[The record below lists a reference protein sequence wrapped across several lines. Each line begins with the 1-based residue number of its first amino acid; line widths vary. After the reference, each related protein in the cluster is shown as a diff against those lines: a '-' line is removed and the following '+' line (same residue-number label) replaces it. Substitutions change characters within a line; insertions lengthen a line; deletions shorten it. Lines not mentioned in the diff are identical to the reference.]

1 MQNISY
7 YAAAAAFIGAV
18 IVLVLYHAAVVRRAL
33 ASTRAALAVHDE
45 ILGGGAGAAS
55 GRLAELEA
63 RLAGLGNEQ
72 GRVAARLSELDVL
85 ARTDLSQVGFVR
97 YDAFDDT
104 GSDLSYAMALLS
116 REGDGVV
123 LSSIYSREDTRTYGK
138 AVEKF
143 QPRVHASDEEL
154 LAIARARGARDAR

>member
-1 MQNISY
+1 MQNIPY
-7 YAAAAAFIGAV
+7 YAAAAAFVGAL
-18 IVLVLYHAAVVRRAL
+18 IVLVLYHALVVRREL
-33 ASTRAALAVHDE
+33 AGARGALAVHDE

-55 GRLAELEA
+55 ERLAALET
-63 RLAGLGNEQ
+63 RLGDLRSEQ
-72 GRVAARLSELDVL
+72 GRVASRLGELDGL

-104 GSDLSYAMALLS
+104 GSDLSYAIALLN

-123 LSSIYSREDTRTYGK
+123 LSSIYSREDTRTFGK

-154 LAIARARGARDAR
+154 LAIARAREARDAR